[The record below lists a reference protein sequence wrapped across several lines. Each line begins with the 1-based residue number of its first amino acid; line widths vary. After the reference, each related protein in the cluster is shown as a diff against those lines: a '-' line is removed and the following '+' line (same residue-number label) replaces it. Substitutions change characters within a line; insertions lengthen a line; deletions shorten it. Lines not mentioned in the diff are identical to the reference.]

1 MGFENLNSN
10 SIINHEMNCWRMDMV
25 EHYYN
30 HDDVQFIRTIPLMNT
45 QANDTFIWKHS
56 DSILCQICLPP
67 SHGDNDLQ

>member
-1 MGFENLNSN
+1 
-10 SIINHEMNCWRMDMV
+10 MV